1 MAGTYTP
8 LLCRLSLTCLF
19 VYKMLL
25 ALKNLSLIEFNLQNY
40 YVSLLFL
47 YKFKSDGRNYGRKSN
62 KRRRGSGGG
71 RVDTQIFC
79 MAGASQKQ
87 STMEFLIFRL
97 LGGFKAGSKCMEEA
111 VSQLLQLSQQDAH
124 ASLGFC
130 HVVLKNLR

>member
-1 MAGTYTP
+1 MEEVTEERVKKEEEDQEVEEWTH
-8 LLCRLSLTCLF
+8 
-19 VYKMLL
+19 
-25 ALKNLSLIEFNLQNY
+25 
-40 YVSLLFL
+40 
-47 YKFKSDGRNYGRKSN
+47 KSSEWQEHPR
-62 KRRRGSGGG
+62 
-71 RVDTQIFC
+71 
-79 MAGASQKQ
+79 KQ